1 MSRWERVE
9 LGTSM
14 SGDITGENNLAV
26 VVQWAVVVQVWCR
39 LARGR
44 ILTKF
49 LIRNTRLCWSF
60 LPLIKYKSKAKI
72 SKSWNKFSHCREFF
86 CVTLLAR
93 SCNESPTRKRL
104 NCKNKKEELVR
115 VGSALKPNDPLVS
128 SLSPEPQECN
138 NAGYY
143 FPSVPFVRQP
153 VTYSIEKM
161 LFLPSPAV
169 WETFAAAKGE
179 GKGVG
184 LGSPGSS
191 RNHISRRSMRD

>member
-1 MSRWERVE
+1 MSLRGNDTWKCTWKYLARARFVGSEEVIFRRRRTTSRWERVE

-49 LIRNTRLCWSF
+49 LIRNTRLFWSF

-93 SCNESPTRKRL
+93 SCNESPTRKCL
-104 NCKNKKEELVR
+104 NCKNKKEELF
-115 VGSALKPNDPLVS
+115 G
-128 SLSPEPQECN
+128 
-138 NAGYY
+138 
-143 FPSVPFVRQP
+143 
-153 VTYSIEKM
+153 
-161 LFLPSPAV
+161 
-169 WETFAAAKGE
+169 W
-179 GKGVG
+179 GV
-184 LGSPGSS
+184 
-191 RNHISRRSMRD
+191 H